1 MKGIYKGALAIILLV
16 NREAIYFACTCHSLN
31 LCGEQGAE
39 ICFAAITYFL
49 ELFKNDVIS
58 LVQALKDGKP

>member
-16 NREAIYFACTCHSLN
+16 NHEAIYSAFTCHFLN
-31 LCGEQGAE
+31 LCGEQAAE

-49 ELFKNDVIS
+49 ELFKNYIIS
-58 LVQALKDGKP
+58 LVQAPKDGKP